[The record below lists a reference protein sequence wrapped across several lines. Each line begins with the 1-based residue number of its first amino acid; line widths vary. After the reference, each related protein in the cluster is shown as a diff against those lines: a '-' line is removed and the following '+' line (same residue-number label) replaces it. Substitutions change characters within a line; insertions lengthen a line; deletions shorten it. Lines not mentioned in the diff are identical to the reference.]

1 MTMGIRKTLVN
12 RTERLQSLGHFHID
26 SLKENLEGDLSRKKK
41 SADGFPS
48 QGERSL
54 RLVRSGGY

>member
-41 SADGFPS
+41 KVLMVFLAKGKGVSD
-48 QGERSL
+48 
-54 RLVRSGGY
+54 

>member
-1 MTMGIRKTLVN
+1 MTMGIRKALVN
-12 RTERLQSLGHFHID
+12 RIERLQSLSHFPID

-41 SADGFPS
+41 NADGFPN

-54 RLVRSGGY
+54 RLVSSGGY